1 LWRWHRFSASAIAV
15 VTPVSKALIADLSSA
30 PRLSAAMGVFWNNL
44 GYRRSAADNPGYSSS
59 AWVGPRFFDTLTLV
73 TVAVT
78 LGVVLLVRG
87 QKSPRP
93 PLPSTRRKTVL
104 NWMGP
109 NGCELSG
116 EQCVRLLV
124 IEDEDRLSGILK
136 SKLGDVGFTVDVAGS
151 AADATAALELINYD
165 AAVLDLGLPDG
176 DGLAVL
182 AVARRLGKAL
192 PILILTARDAV
203 EDRVAGL
210 NAGADDYLTKPFAM
224 TELIARIKALLR
236 RPGGVLGLTLEAGNV
251 RLDTVGLELT
261 VAGAPVRLSRR
272 ELAILEQMMRRFG
285 RSVPKTVLE
294 EKLYGIDEEPDSN
307 PIPVHVHHLRRQLE
321 AANASLTIH
330 TIRGVGYIL
339 AETKA

>member
-1 LWRWHRFSASAIAV
+1 
-15 VTPVSKALIADLSSA
+15 
-30 PRLSAAMGVFWNNL
+30 M
-44 GYRRSAADNPGYSSS
+44 
-59 AWVGPRFFDTLTLV
+59 
-73 TVAVT
+73 
-78 LGVVLLVRG
+78 
-87 QKSPRP
+87 
-93 PLPSTRRKTVL
+93 
-104 NWMGP
+104 
-109 NGCELSG
+109 
-116 EQCVRLLV
+116 RLLV

-136 SKLGDVGFTVDVAGS
+136 SKLGEIGFAVDIAGS
-151 AADATAALELINYD
+151 AADASAALELINYD

-182 AVARRLGKAL
+182 AAARQVGKAL

-236 RPGGVLGLTLEAGNV
+236 RPGGVLGVTLEAGNV
-251 RLDTVGLELT
+251 RLDSVGRELS
-261 VAGAPVRLSRR
+261 VGGVPLRLSRR

-285 RSVPKTVLE
+285 RIVPKAVLE

-321 AANASLTIH
+321 MASAKVAIH

-339 AETKA
+339 TDTTRA

>member
-1 LWRWHRFSASAIAV
+1 
-15 VTPVSKALIADLSSA
+15 
-30 PRLSAAMGVFWNNL
+30 
-44 GYRRSAADNPGYSSS
+44 
-59 AWVGPRFFDTLTLV
+59 
-73 TVAVT
+73 
-78 LGVVLLVRG
+78 
-87 QKSPRP
+87 
-93 PLPSTRRKTVL
+93 VL
-104 NWMGP
+104 N
-109 NGCELSG
+109 G
-116 EQCVRLLV
+116 EQRVRLLV

-136 SKLGDVGFTVDVAGS
+136 SKLSDVGFTVDIAGS
-151 AADATAALELINYD
+151 TADASAAIELINYD

-182 AVARRLGKAL
+182 AAARRIGKAL

-224 TELIARIKALLR
+224 SELIARVKALLR
-236 RPGGVLGLTLEAGNV
+236 RPGGVLGMTLEAGNL
-251 RLDTVGLELT
+251 RLDTVGRELT
-261 VAGAPVRLSRR
+261 VSGIPVRVSRR
-272 ELAILEQMMRRFG
+272 ELAIIEQMMRRFG
-285 RSVPKTVLE
+285 RIVPKAVLE

-321 AANASLTIH
+321 TSNASLTIH

>member
-1 LWRWHRFSASAIAV
+1 
-15 VTPVSKALIADLSSA
+15 
-30 PRLSAAMGVFWNNL
+30 M
-44 GYRRSAADNPGYSSS
+44 
-59 AWVGPRFFDTLTLV
+59 
-73 TVAVT
+73 
-78 LGVVLLVRG
+78 
-87 QKSPRP
+87 
-93 PLPSTRRKTVL
+93 
-104 NWMGP
+104 
-109 NGCELSG
+109 
-116 EQCVRLLV
+116 RLLV

-136 SKLGDVGFTVDVAGS
+136 SKLGDVGFTVDIASS
-151 AADATAALELINYD
+151 AVDANAALELINYD

-182 AVARRLGKAL
+182 AAARRIGKAL

-224 TELIARIKALLR
+224 SELIARINALLR
-236 RPGGVLGLTLEAGNV
+236 RPGGVLGINLEAGNV
-251 RLDTVGLELT
+251 RLDTVGREIT
-261 VAGAPVRLSRR
+261 VAGTPVRLSRR

-285 RSVPKTVLE
+285 RIVPKTVLE

-321 AANASLTIH
+321 AANASLAIH

-339 AETKA
+339 AEIRL